1 MNNRED
7 SLKMAI
13 RHYRDSPN
21 GDFWKVRSSPFMKIK
36 KEMIIAL
43 TRDVNFIKILDFACG
58 LGVIL
63 AEYADKIEYGLG
75 IDGAPPAIEKAQNIY
90 KRYKNIEFRV
100 GQIKELKS
108 CLEADHYDLLIIT
121 DALNYF
127 ERSQQKA
134 ILSYARANGVDYLLL
149 EVRAVDPVCPGMC
162 SYTENYDFK
171 KVSEI
176 IDFLSSCGY
185 EVIKIN
191 TSRFYDRINIMKRT
205 AYKMSVRG
213 AAYIL
218 RRLIDVIT
226 AILLIP
232 KRWKGDDIYDPL
244 ALKYRLQI
252 ASWLNYQPGMRKI
265 MEPMMSHVALLCRRR

>member
-7 SLKMAI
+7 SLKTAI
-13 RHYRDSPN
+13 KNYKSTPN
-21 GDFWKVRSSPFMKIK
+21 GDFWKVKSSRFMLIR
-36 KEMIIAL
+36 KEIIIAL
-43 TRDVNFIKILDFACG
+43 TENISFKKILDFACG

-90 KRYKNIEFRV
+90 KRYKNMEFRV

-108 CLEADHYDLLIIT
+108 CLEVDHYDLLIIT
-121 DALNYF
+121 DALSYF
-127 ERSQQKA
+127 DRSQQRE
-134 ILSYARANGVDYLLL
+134 IFCYARANGVDYLLL
-149 EVRAVDPVCPGMC
+149 EVRAVDPACPGMC

-185 EVIKIN
+185 EVIKMN
-191 TSRFYDRINIMKRT
+191 PSRFYERKNIMKMT
-205 AYKMSVRG
+205 AYKMSVRL
-213 AAYIL
+213 AAYLL

-244 ALKYRLQI
+244 ALKYRLRM

-265 MEPMMSHVALLCRRR
+265 AEPMMSHVALLCRRR